1 MREPWVFENIS
12 FPRFGVTCKPALT
25 DELLKYS
32 ALPEGRGL
40 VFHLDWSELELS
52 TRAGAVVI
60 KDAAIYDSYITNGG
74 WSEVDFATLTMPVPD
89 FLVEHAGLT
98 LAQMV
103 KYRIQEAAKVISV
116 AAACLRGVIDD
127 TSFKR
132 DIAKTKD
139 MSERVQALS
148 DTLQTAIPALDFT
161 DVLLPRDK
169 REGAE
174 AEDEEAKDETLN
186 YVDDGSPIPF

>member
-1 MREPWVFENIS
+1 
-12 FPRFGVTCKPALT
+12 
-25 DELLKYS
+25 
-32 ALPEGRGL
+32 
-40 VFHLDWSELELS
+40 LDWSELELS

-148 DTLQTAIPALDFT
+148 DTLQT